1 MPGTVNELRIRLD
14 NLMHTVNPGQFDP
27 IDWQRFYEIVIF
39 AANENL
45 VSEFTG
51 SDLREFLLKHKVRE
65 EIIRNL
71 EFLYVHGINIV
82 RF

>member
-1 MPGTVNELRIRLD
+1 
-14 NLMHTVNPGQFDP
+14 
-27 IDWQRFYEIVIF
+27 F

-82 RF
+82 RFSMSVERNSS